1 MAGPLD
7 EIKQNRIKRTQEATK
22 KLLTIRVEG
31 YGESFQKSLELGKAL
46 KDPMTY
52 ARMIPGV
59 GAYQAVTGDATPFG
73 HIGKIFTPLNAAM
86 MDWRSQSVPMAS
98 HIASPNPIPMS
109 GAGIGSL
116 AELLVKDKKTLTR
129 HDLKSYPLTGGAG
142 RISNIPRVTRATQA
156 IPGQG
161 LRTGVV
167 QEPLGEPPPEVEHP
181 RLGVYNYDSKKIKK
195 EFEENDYFYNKIQTE
210 TRKINA
216 RQDLNPYQRFVET
229 AKMKN
234 TLYDELPESEKLFLE
249 FTSPPGVLKDWL
261 IGKGVGKI
269 AKVAWPVVK
278 KAPVIDKLIS
288 KWKTPKGETIYSH
301 ESPGPGAVEE
311 RLESIHDIAILKSP
325 QIRTEIPQVIQ
336 PGQERLA
343 EFRKTIPEKVD
354 VSPEAMNNWRAE
366 VGDKYGISADT
377 ARVKMKE
384 AGGIIAEE
392 IPEQKIFND
401 WATEFTTIQRIH
413 NKDFKE
419 KAIGISFPWSNKW
432 KVIQARALDKPFM
445 THTLEDIEDGYVV
458 LMHGAKEEY
467 DEFGR
472 MHILTSGEG
481 RIGAGVYTG
490 NHPFIARQYA
500 GLFTDRKY
508 SPKSNVRM
516 FGVDPMPRNSIF
528 DLNGEIIPG
537 SRNYKAIDLL
547 KKNMQEGT
555 DGVSAQHWTEAVNE
569 VLMEGPAGQ
578 GWTAGRITLSK
589 NTLQETDT
597 IWFAFD
603 NLDDFANNNPIWVQL
618 PPEWLFDD
626 MWDTA
631 VKLGHVDATTPKVYP
646 MMLDDVRGTF
656 GGWNPLRPLQ
666 GWDVRDTL
674 LPEIKRNLEAK
685 GYIFKPYLLEQY
697 KGQDEIPVP
706 KGPWGEQA
714 DELNEMMATPPPANE
729 IPELVP
735 AKEPGIIGKPRWQDP
750 KEVLQPSP
758 DSEIFE
764 AERGGLG
771 YVAQYMGEDSMWSN
785 DFLRASGYQA
795 IHHFQRVDDVAHPI
809 AYQEGARNLPYVH
822 NVLARGLKEKGQ
834 LIEHALY
841 AFSRKMAIDDLHPKG
856 TVPEKY
862 IEQVQMA
869 YARGDYD
876 DVWLLDIPK
885 KYLKEDRPLEHL
897 RLLFEDNPNLIPRR
911 PNNKVPDIQFKLQSP
926 GTSMQPRTGHG
937 LEGALLNIED
947 DMNKGLW
954 KSDILD
960 EGLFPDEMYTD
971 VDSGRVIMF
980 IGKLFDDEGNILAF
994 AQDPKSF
1001 GFSYLNKA
1009 IARTQEEL
1017 IEAHFKALPETLDL
1031 IQARELASKR
1041 AINIDPIGVDKKT
1054 TQLGPK
1060 VDLSKGVPLD
1070 TLPPP
1075 GRTIPPAAIAV
1086 GAGAGVGTGL
1096 GAGVHALS
1104 QREKPIPPPQPISP
1118 IPPVET
1124 LGDPEFVPET
1134 DPTRIQE
1141 AGLPW
1146 GQIGKGIG
1154 KIGKEVVKKVW
1165 DPSEFV
1171 TKIQKI
1177 GKPDGWGEAIDN
1189 MLAKQADVEKEGL
1202 VAAEAGTKGEFIPR
1216 MPWVGKL
1223 IDWMPNR
1230 LIPKSLRES
1239 EYIREAPKSNQQE
1252 VSTLVRF
1259 LASDDPIY
1267 GNIVKAPDGRPGW
1280 QVFREDVQRAGFRDV
1295 DELQE
1300 VMIDAHKTID
1310 DMQITRAKEVED
1322 IRAEFTPQLQDV
1334 GIDVAKRAREGKL
1347 KPDQK
1352 ATEITEELR
1361 QTARRAG
1368 YEYSAPVMERDLG
1381 QVIDEVA
1388 KRKGISHRVNAGTV
1402 REFLL
1407 GDLYIHLNE
1416 HNSALYRL
1424 YSQNINPGYIIPN
1437 AFGDTIKGPWDL
1449 LNYQLNVNSMFD
1461 TDNPLLPGRYTLGLL
1476 TEILGPTVTEP
1487 LRLARI
1493 RVQKGWIRQW
1503 ASDLAPGPVRNAY
1516 FELIEHFEK
1525 AEVGKGPWQTAAA
1538 RANQLIIDPSKKG
1551 WTDLTRYSMWDYL
1564 TDTAGAW
1571 KTTESSF
1578 DNSIPFIQGYPLLM
1592 ESPKVWFN
1600 AWKVSA
1606 RAWLPGGGGRV
1617 DKTLDAIMAHPL
1629 YNVSVRAGL
1638 VIPKRGS
1645 GQEIEQAQLMNT
1657 FIGRTMRKLWPS
1669 AAQAENAAI
1678 GFLSSGRFNYFVRE
1692 YEKMIALKKAM
1703 GQPESLTKD
1712 EMDAIVQWAHLITGR
1727 GPLGEFLDKKTAEGG
1742 WKAIQAIMNATV
1754 FSARKNSA
1762 DFLYA
1767 PVMLKK
1773 MAEGRSTRMGIDNTA
1788 EAHANMFTRVL
1799 AQQRSR
1805 AAIIMFYRGLAILKT
1820 IGFLGGLREMLDM
1833 TKGDDELLDWFE
1845 DNLHASFKPGST
1857 FLKFRI
1863 GKTWDSPFASQAQV
1877 ASFMYELLF
1886 GERWTSTGVK
1896 TQIGLGQS
1904 LLKFGRNKLSPLAS
1918 AILGYSTGRG
1928 YGGEWFE
1935 FKEDLSKTPA
1945 LDERSSFWYRHLTS
1959 ISLDSLVEIW
1969 DNYIVQPSIPDQ
1981 IKKRLGIPTD
1991 KPTPVTTKEMLET
2004 QPDQKILGL
2013 IAGIAGFH
2021 GRGSTWMAPEEEVAR
2036 ALDMD
2041 IEDVPTSVMAKGKKA
2056 VRDIERERT
2065 GVIRDSDFERLRDE
2079 RDQSIQDIKYIP
2091 ITWSETGEE
2100 KFVIEWAEDFKT
2112 TEDIPYELK
2121 KKISDLLFNIST
2133 EHRIKTQ
2140 ALLEKPGRI
2149 TDRDTDIERQRAGM
2163 DTKNRLLSQWWQQA
2177 SRAQDMNSYSERF
2190 TSYINGIEN
2199 SRELTEAEKKEAT
2212 QHIYASAYPYDIPS
2226 WLLKFLPPTTQNKIV
2241 ESRDAASWALDYY
2254 KKTGSTKK
2262 VDNNR

>member
-7 EIKQNRIKRTQEATK
+7 EINNNIKNINQQATK
-22 KLLTIRVEG
+22 KLLVARASEVEG
-31 YGESFQKSLELGKAL
+31 YGKSFKKSLEVGEAL

-52 ARMIPGV
+52 ARMIPPV
-59 GAYQAVTGDATPFG
+59 GTAKAVVDAPGLFKKAWKTGSAFLSLPARVGIHTAAQDPYLATQMFSGPVSGFNPVTSQSYAVATALGAPVPTTKEATPTRPARIRG
-73 HIGKIFTPLNAAM
+73 TPFEEPEG
-86 MDWRSQSVPMAS
+86 WRPKSGLPHVPEYVDQEVNV
-98 HIASPNPIPMS
+98 P
-109 GAGIGSL
+109 AGVAKGWQ
-116 AELLVKDKKTLTR
+116 E
-129 HDLKSYPLTGGAG
+129 HYPYM
-142 RISNIPRVTRATQA
+142 
-156 IPGQG
+156 
-161 LRTGVV
+161 LRG
-167 QEPLGEPPPEVEHP
+167 LGEFQNIIQGDEVS
-181 RLGVYNYDSKKIKK
+181 RNTLKIMTDKSLGFNEKNKLLQEQYDS
-195 EFEENDYFYNKIQTE
+195 
-210 TRKINA
+210 
-216 RQDLNPYQRFVET
+216 
-229 AKMKN
+229 
-234 TLYDELPESEKLFLE
+234 LPESEKLIYDHAN
-249 FTSPPGVLKDWL
+249 PGQWAVDILG
-261 IGKGVGKI
+261 GKALSKSGPLWKGLGKVTGI
-269 AKVAWPVVK
+269 N
-278 KAPVIDKLIS
+278 KLIR
-288 KWKTPKGETIYSH
+288 KWKMRGETIYSP
-301 ESPGPGAVEE
+301 ESPGPEAVEE

-325 QIRTEIPQVIQ
+325 KIKTEIPQVIQ

-458 LMHGAKEEY
+458 LMHGAREEY

-500 GLFTDRKY
+500 GLFTRHKY

-569 VLMEGPAGQ
+569 VLMEGPGGQ

-597 IWFAFD
+597 TWFAFD

-666 GWDVRDTL
+666 GWDVRDIL
-674 LPEIKRNLEAK
+674 LPEIKRNLEVK

-795 IHHFQRVDDVAHPI
+795 IHHFQRVRDAAHPI
-809 AYQEGARNLPYVH
+809 AYQEGAENLPYIH

-856 TVPEKY
+856 TVPEKD

-897 RLLFEDNPNLIPRR
+897 RLLFEDNPNLIPVR
-911 PNNKVPDIQFKLQSP
+911 PNNKIP
-926 GTSMQPRTGHG
+926 GVTMEEG
-937 LEGALLNIED
+937 LHRQIFDIED
-947 DMNKGLW
+947 DMNHGLW
-954 KSDILD
+954 KSEILD
-960 EGLFPDEMYTD
+960 EGLFPVDEMYTD
-971 VDSGRVIMF
+971 DSGRVIMF

-1054 TQLGPK
+1054 TQLEPK

-1124 LGDPEFVPET
+1124 LGDSEFAPKP

-1141 AGLPW
+1141 AALPW
-1146 GQIGKGIG
+1146 GQIGKGIARV
-1154 KIGKEVVKKVW
+1154 GKEAIKKVW

-1171 TKIQKI
+1171 TTLQKV
-1177 GKPDGWGEAIDN
+1177 GKGEKFGKDLDESLKVKPELVKKDSSWLSGKVRMPWMGKVLSWMDESELLPISVPKGIKEADIFQRAPVSKREQFNENLIAYLTDPDGWG
-1189 MLAKQADVEKEGL
+1189 
-1202 VAAEAGTKGEFIPR
+1202 
-1216 MPWVGKL
+1216 KL
-1223 IDWMPNR
+1223 H
-1230 LIPKSLRES
+1230 
-1239 EYIREAPKSNQQE
+1239 
-1252 VSTLVRF
+1252 
-1259 LASDDPIY
+1259 
-1267 GNIVKAPDGRPGW
+1267 PDGRPMW
-1280 QVFREDVQRAGFRDV
+1280 QHVREDIQATGYQDASELVDVIREMAEEVNELQLGRLAEVQKIRSAVTPELAQAGAGARKIPRGERAEAISISQRKAAARAGEAFEETTTAQMPKSATQIL
-1295 DELQE
+1295 DEIIERRGMSGRTSGAKTQE
-1300 VMIDAHKTID
+1300 FI
-1310 DMQITRAKEVED
+1310 
-1322 IRAEFTPQLQDV
+1322 
-1334 GIDVAKRAREGKL
+1334 
-1347 KPDQK
+1347 
-1352 ATEITEELR
+1352 
-1361 QTARRAG
+1361 
-1368 YEYSAPVMERDLG
+1368 
-1381 QVIDEVA
+1381 
-1388 KRKGISHRVNAGTV
+1388 
-1402 REFLL
+1402 L
-1407 GDLYIHLNE
+1407 GDLYLAMREINE
-1416 HNSALYRL
+1416 DLFE
-1424 YSQNINPGYIIPN
+1424 YSQRHILPGYDIPN
-1437 AFGDTIKGPWDL
+1437 QFGDTIKGPWDL
-1449 LNYQLNVNSMFD
+1449 FNYSENVGAMF
-1461 TDNPLLPGRYTLGLL
+1461 NPTKALLPGTYTLNMMQS
-1476 TEILGPTVTEP
+1476 IFGPVVTEP
-1487 LRLARI
+1487 LRIARI
-1493 RVQKGWIRQW
+1493 KAQHTYLRSIANKLPESIRKSFVELLDTIQKADTETEGWNALKAFKKFGADP
-1503 ASDLAPGPVRNAY
+1503 ASSAYIGIVRHSPTDW
-1516 FELIEHFEK
+1516 L
-1525 AEVGKGPWQTAAA
+1525 
-1538 RANQLIIDPSKKG
+1538 
-1551 WTDLTRYSMWDYL
+1551 TDLFGAGKTVYS
-1564 TDTAGAW
+1564 T
-1571 KTTESSF
+1571 F
-1578 DNSIPFIQGYPLLM
+1578 DNSIPLIQSYPLLT
-1592 ESPKVWFN
+1592 ENPKIWFN

-1606 RAWLPGGGGRV
+1606 RAWLPGGGGSV
-1617 DKTLDAIMAHPL
+1617 DETLEAIRRDPDYNIGARLGLIIPRRGTGQDIEAAELLKTP
-1629 YNVSVRAGL
+1629 
-1638 VIPKRGS
+1638 
-1645 GQEIEQAQLMNT
+1645 
-1657 FIGRTMRKLWPS
+1657 IGRLFRHLWPT

-1678 GFLSSGRFNYFVRE
+1678 GFLSSARFNYFKQQYAWE
-1692 YEKMIALKKAM
+1692 LALKRKTNGVDAV
-1703 GQPESLTKD
+1703 LTDKEIKD
-1712 EMDAIVQWAHLITGR
+1712 IINWTHMITGR
-1727 GPLGEFLDKKTAEGG
+1727 GPLNYIGVTEKATLEGKG
-1742 WKAIQAIMNATV
+1742 RMAQAIMNAV
-1754 FSARKNSA
+1754 FFSPRKFSADLTYVPALFK
-1762 DFLYA
+1762 
-1767 PVMLKK
+1767 
-1773 MAEGRSTRMGIDNTA
+1773 RMQQGKFSGSPQEMQFA
-1788 EAHANMFTRVL
+1788 RMM
-1799 AQQRSR
+1799 AQQNVRG
-1805 AAIIMFYRGLAILKT
+1805 AIVMFYRGLIFLKT
-1820 IGFLGGLREMLDM
+1820 IAFLHGLREMTGLDR
-1833 TKGDDELLDWFE
+1833 GVEPVFDWLE
-1845 DNLHASFKPGST
+1845 DNLDASFKPGGR
-1857 FLKFRI
+1857 FMKFRI
-1863 GKTWDSPFASQAQV
+1863 GKTWDSPFGSQAPMMS
-1877 ASFMYELLF
+1877 ASYEMAF
-1886 GERWTSTGVK
+1886 KEKYSTSGEKIATNYMDTIWR
-1896 TQIGLGQS
+1896 LGR
-1904 LLKFGRNKLSPLAS
+1904 GRLSPVTGETLS
-1918 AILGYSTGRG
+1918 YILGRG
-1928 YGGEWFE
+1928 WGGEVYD
-1935 FKEDLSKTPA
+1935 FKKDIKKPGLRGWLKGQKI
-1945 LDERSSFWYRHLTS
+1945 DRSSFWFRHMSS
-1959 ISLDSLVEIW
+1959 ISMETFFDIW
-1969 DNYIVQPSIPDQ
+1969 DTSVVQKELTND
-1981 IKKRLGIPTD
+1981 IKEELGLPID
-1991 KPTPVTTKEMLET
+1991 KPTPKNFWEFLKTN
-2004 QPDQKILGL
+2004 PDDAA
-2013 IAGIAGFH
+2013 IAAVSAIAGFH
-2021 GRGSTWMAPEEEVAR
+2021 GRGQTYQQPEETISEATGVPVEDLPSR
-2036 ALDMD
+2036 ALNVGEKV
-2041 IEDVPTSVMAKGKKA
+2041 IREK
-2056 VRDIERERT
+2056 EYERT
-2065 GVIRDSDFERLRDE
+2065 GVVRGTEFDEIKRE
-2079 RDQSIQDIKYIP
+2079 RDAAINQIQYNVVEYAGQNKTVMDWFNTYGSATNMPMSLKTKVGRIFFDVTQEYRYKFQAEI
-2091 ITWSETGEE
+2091 E
-2100 KFVIEWAEDFKT
+2100 KREGKPEGLMYREPDLEARREGMDFKNKALS
-2112 TEDIPYELK
+2112 IWYEQAARASS
-2121 KKISDLLFNIST
+2121 INDY
-2133 EHRIKTQ
+2133 TQ
-2140 ALLEKPGRI
+2140 KLENFVK
-2149 TDRDTDIERQRAGM
+2149 
-2163 DTKNRLLSQWWQQA
+2163 
-2177 SRAQDMNSYSERF
+2177 
-2190 TSYINGIEN
+2190 GIEN
-2199 SRELTEAEKKEAT
+2199 EKTLSKEE
-2212 QHIYASAYPYDIPS
+2212 QNEVINFIYGSAYPYDIPE
-2226 WLLKFLPPTTQNKIV
+2226 WLYAFLPPTTRAKIDRTRKIS
-2241 ESRDAASWALDYY
+2241 EFTIDKARDN
-2254 KKTGSTKK
+2254 K